1 MAQILVIDDDK
12 AICRMIE
19 TALTRDGH
27 RVQIKNSAAELEIQA
42 LKKIDLILLDIMMP
56 QLDGIRFCKEN
67 RQVIDCPILFLTA
80 KTMEGDVVEGFLA
93 GGDDY
98 IKKPFGIAELRA
110 RVTAHLRRE
119 SRDKHQ
125 RLIIDQCVFDLSERT
140 LAIKGELTDLTK
152 SEYEI
157 CELLARN
164 KGQVF
169 SLESILEK
177 VFGYHSE
184 SDVSSIRVHIK
195 NIRSKIGALIDCH
208 ANFSH
213 ARGIDQ
219 HATIG

>member
-195 NIRSKIGALIDCH
+195 NIRSKIGALIDCPIVTVW
-208 ANFSH
+208 
-213 ARGIDQ
+213 GV
-219 HATIG
+219 GYKWK

>member
-125 RLIIDQCVFDLSERT
+125 RLILDQCVFDLSERT

-195 NIRSKIGALIDCH
+195 NIRSKIGALIDCPIVTVW
-208 ANFSH
+208 
-213 ARGIDQ
+213 GV
-219 HATIG
+219 GYKWK

>member
-56 QLDGIRFCKEN
+56 QLDGIRFCQEN

-195 NIRSKIGALIDCH
+195 NIRSKIGALIDCPIVTVW
-208 ANFSH
+208 
-213 ARGIDQ
+213 GV
-219 HATIG
+219 GYKWK

>member
-56 QLDGIRFCKEN
+56 QLDGIRFCQEN
-67 RQVIDCPILFLTA
+67 RQYIDCPILFLTA
-80 KTMEGDVVEGFLA
+80 KTMEADVVAGFLA

-110 RVTAHLRRE
+110 RVSAHLRRE

-125 RLIIDQCVFDLSERT
+125 RLILDQCVFDLSERT

-195 NIRSKIGALIDCH
+195 NIRSKIGALIDCPIVTVW
-208 ANFSH
+208 
-213 ARGIDQ
+213 GV
-219 HATIG
+219 GYKWK